1 MDLGNVAR
9 LMTLLRMNL
18 PQGQAGLLS
27 VEVLLHVAAGPRT
40 MAELEV
46 LTGAKNGPLSR
57 AVRTFVPW
65 RRRSDGQVIAPVL
78 PLLRRVKRPG
88 QKAPVIFLSV
98 MGWRVFQELGL
109 LGRGGKNGDQ

>member
-1 MDLGNVAR
+1 
-9 LMTLLRMNL
+9 MTLLRMNL
-18 PQGQAGLLS
+18 PQGQAGLMS
-27 VEVLLHVAAGPRT
+27 VEILLHVATGPKT
-40 MAELEV
+40 TAELEA

-65 RRRSDGQVIAPVL
+65 RRRSDGELVLPVL

-98 MGWRVFQELGL
+98 MGWKVFRELEL
-109 LGRGGKNGDQ
+109 LPGGKKNKHQ

>member
-1 MDLGNVAR
+1 MNHLTNAAR
-9 LMTLLRMNL
+9 LMTLLRINL
-18 PQGQAGLLS
+18 PQGQAGLMC
-27 VEVLLHVAAGPRT
+27 VEVLLHVAAGPKT

-65 RRRSDGQVIAPVL
+65 RRRSDGAVITPVL

-88 QKAPVIFLSV
+88 RTAPVIFLSV
-98 MGWRVFQELGL
+98 MGWKVMRDLELL
-109 LGRGGKNGDQ
+109 PGRNGQC

>member
-1 MDLGNVAR
+1 
-9 LMTLLRMNL
+9 MTLLRLNL

-65 RRRSDGQVIAPVL
+65 RRRSDGVVVVPAL

-98 MGWRVFQELGL
+98 MGWKVFQELEL
-109 LGRGGKNGDQ
+109 LPVRTGG

>member
-9 LMTLLRMNL
+9 LMTLLRLNL

-27 VEVLLHVAAGPRT
+27 LEVLLHVATGPKTAG
-40 MAELEV
+40 ELQA
-46 LTGAKNGPLSR
+46 LTGAADGPLSR

-65 RRRSDGQVIAPVL
+65 RRRSDGVVVVPAL

-88 QKAPVIFLSV
+88 QKAPVVFLSV
-98 MGWRVFQELGL
+98 MGWKVLRELEL
-109 LGRGGKNGDQ
+109 LPVRTGQ